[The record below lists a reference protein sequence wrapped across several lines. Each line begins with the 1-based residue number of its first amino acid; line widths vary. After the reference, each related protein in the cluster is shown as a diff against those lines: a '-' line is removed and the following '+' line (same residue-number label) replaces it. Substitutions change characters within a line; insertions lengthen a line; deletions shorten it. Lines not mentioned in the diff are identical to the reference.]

1 MDPIVAAVLK
11 KLGAALMEV
20 DAGVDRH
27 VTTDEL
33 MK

>member
-1 MDPIVAAVLK
+1 MGPIVAAVLK
-11 KLGAALMEV
+11 KLGAAVIEV
-20 DAGVDRH
+20 DAGVDMD